1 MDRISRHQV
10 DARQNSNFDTMSTPI
25 SFELAQTNE
34 GNAMDLTSGIFTAPK
49 TGTFFFLIH
58 RDGVISSNF
67 IIIWSLLYYLQIGL
81 YLNGGFIGTAR
92 TEDTNTYNNQ
102 WSPLSSLQSILN
114 VNSGD
119 QVWLEITDISPGAY
133 LVDSPWDTTHFTG
146 FMLQEEIVASI

>member
-67 IIIWSLLYYLQIGL
+67 III
-81 YLNGGFIGTAR
+81 
-92 TEDTNTYNNQ
+92 
-102 WSPLSSLQSILN
+102 
-114 VNSGD
+114 
-119 QVWLEITDISPGAY
+119 
-133 LVDSPWDTTHFTG
+133 
-146 FMLQEEIVASI
+146 

>member
-1 MDRISRHQV
+1 
-10 DARQNSNFDTMSTPI
+10 MSTPI

-49 TGTFFFLIH
+49 TGIYLFSFTGMASFPAT
-58 RDGVISSNF
+58 SS
-67 IIIWSLLYYLQIGL
+67 SSQVYYLQVGL

-102 WSPLSSLQSILN
+102 WSPLSTLQSILN

-119 QVWLEITDISPGAY
+119 QVWLEITDMSPGAY
-133 LVDSPWDTTHFTG
+133 LVDSPWYTTHFTG
-146 FMLQEEIVASI
+146 FMLQEEIGASIN

>member
-1 MDRISRHQV
+1 M
-10 DARQNSNFDTMSTPI
+10 N
-25 SFELAQTNE
+25 
-34 GNAMDLTSGIFTAPK
+34 LTSGIFTAPR
-49 TGTFFFLIH
+49 TGIYFFSFS
-58 RDGVISSNF
+58 GVASFPASS
-67 IIIWSLLYYLQIGL
+67 SSVTLQVNL